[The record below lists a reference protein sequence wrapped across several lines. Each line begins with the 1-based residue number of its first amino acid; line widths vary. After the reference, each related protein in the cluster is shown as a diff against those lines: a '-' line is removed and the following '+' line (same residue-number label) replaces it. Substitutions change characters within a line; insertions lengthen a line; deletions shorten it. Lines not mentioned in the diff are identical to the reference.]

1 LKHILVDVLGMTK
14 TDCQTIESELVN
26 VVKVFSLE
34 SKTAIELLEPSSNQ
48 SVIKKY
54 LNKKGQGIHHIA
66 LEVDSIENAI
76 NHLKE
81 NKISLVYDTPQV
93 GADKKLITFIHPKSS
108 PGLLIELCQRA

>member
-1 LKHILVDVLGMTK
+1 MTK
-14 TDCQTIESELVN
+14 TTSETIESELVN

-81 NKISLVYDTPQV
+81 NKISLVYDKPQV